1 MADAK
6 ERNFWNDYQRAYE
19 DMIQH
24 TASDE
29 APWYVV
35 PADHKWF
42 TRLVVAGAIIE
53 ALEGLDLSYPTVD
66 EHKREELRLV
76 QAELEREGGGSNKG
90 RASATKKRAKKP
102 TERKQ
107 TVTKSQLTAADSAE
121 DDVESK

>member
-1 MADAK
+1 
-6 ERNFWNDYQRAYE
+6 
-19 DMIQH
+19 MIQH

-76 QAELEREGGGSNKG
+76 QAELEREGGGSRKPH
-90 RASATKKRAKKP
+90 SPEKKARAKKA
-102 TERKQ
+102 TGKKQ
-107 TVTKSQLTAADSAE
+107 TMSHEKAPAATADRAE
-121 DDVESK
+121 DVDESK